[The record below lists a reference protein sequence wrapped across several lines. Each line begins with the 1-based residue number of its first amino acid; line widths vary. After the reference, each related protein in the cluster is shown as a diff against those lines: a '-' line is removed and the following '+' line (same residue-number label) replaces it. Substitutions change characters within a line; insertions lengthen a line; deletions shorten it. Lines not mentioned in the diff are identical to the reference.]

1 MNNLIKHLLG
11 SALVCAHAGHVDG
24 ARDVVLQSDL
34 LLLVGA
40 AVRLLAALAL
50 VVLGLVVLLTHG
62 DLALNLECVGADVL
76 ARVVFVCAGSFV
88 AAGDCINDVQLVGQL
103 GVVGRGVGIRT
114 SIVFTGGAGAE
125 STI

>member
-1 MNNLIKHLLG
+1 MSNLIKHFLG
-11 SALVCAHAGHVDG
+11 SALVCAHTGHVDG

-34 LLLVGA
+34 LLLVRA

-62 DLALNLECVGADVL
+62 DLALDLECVGADVL
-76 ARVVFVCAGSFV
+76 ARVVFVRTGSLV
-88 AAGDCINDVQLVGQL
+88 AAGNCVNNVQLVGQL
-103 GVVGRGVGIRT
+103 GVVGRGVSVRA
-114 SIVFTGGAGAE
+114 SIVLTGGACAE